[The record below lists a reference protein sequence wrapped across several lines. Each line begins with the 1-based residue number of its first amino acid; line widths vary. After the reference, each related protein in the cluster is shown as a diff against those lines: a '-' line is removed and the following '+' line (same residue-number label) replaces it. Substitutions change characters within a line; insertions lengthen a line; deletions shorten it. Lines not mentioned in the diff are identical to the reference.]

1 MTHYRRS
8 STDLLDELAA
18 IAAGVAVGLGVAY
31 LVRLVR
37 QREPL
42 DGEGG
47 GDGPRE
53 RARLPAGERPRS
65 GAESGERPR
74 PGAEADAGS

>member
-8 STDLLDELAA
+8 STDLVDELAA
-18 IAAGVAVGLGVAY
+18 IAAGVAVGIGVAY

-37 QREPL
+37 RREPL
-42 DGEGG
+42 DDEGG
-47 GDGPRE
+47 GDEPGE

-65 GAESGERPR
+65 GAEAGERPR
-74 PGAEADAGS
+74 TGAEADSGS

>member
-18 IAAGVAVGLGVAY
+18 IAAGVAAGVGVAY
-31 LVRLVR
+31 LVRLIR

-42 DGEGG
+42 DGGKG
-47 GDGPRE
+47 ADGPRE
-53 RARLPAGERPRS
+53 RARRPAGERPRS
-65 GAESGERPR
+65 GAESGERSR
-74 PGAEADAGS
+74 PGAEADSGS